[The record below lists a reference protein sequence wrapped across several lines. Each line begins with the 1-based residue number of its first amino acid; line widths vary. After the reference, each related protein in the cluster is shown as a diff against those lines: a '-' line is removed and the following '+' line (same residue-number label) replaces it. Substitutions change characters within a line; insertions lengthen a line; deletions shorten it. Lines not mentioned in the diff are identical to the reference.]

1 MHASLVICQ
10 QCFGIMFVEPSE
22 RICPLCK
29 MIDSLTYLKNF
40 LGDESVKKY
49 YNIPISWV
57 KRGVQ

>member
-1 MHASLVICQ
+1 
-10 QCFGIMFVEPSE
+10 MFVEPSE

-29 MIDSLTYLKNF
+29 TIDSLTYLKNS
-40 LGDESVKKY
+40 LDDESIKKY